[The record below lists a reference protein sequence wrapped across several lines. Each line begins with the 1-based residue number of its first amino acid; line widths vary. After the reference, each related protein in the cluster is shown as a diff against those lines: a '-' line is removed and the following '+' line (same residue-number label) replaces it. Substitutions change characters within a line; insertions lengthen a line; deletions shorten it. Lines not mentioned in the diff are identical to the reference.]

1 MNEVMKFRLSGT
13 SLHGFGRMME
23 ASCDVRNKA
32 NNRRRANEVVRT
44 MPAGYPYQPMQFPVG
59 KFLVTGVHERTQPD
73 RAPYF
78 IATTATRDVEVWE
91 LDKQGHYLQPSGIF
105 VIDEGYGLHASIFK
119 TTLGCIKIHKEVDVI
134 WLVGMI
140 RDTMEAGGKV
150 WLEVTE

>member
-1 MNEVMKFRLSGT
+1 MNEVMKFRLSGNA
-13 SLHGFGRMME
+13 LYAFGRMIE
-23 ASCDVRNKA
+23 ASCDVRNELNGRRKA
-32 NNRRRANEVVRT
+32 DEIVRT
-44 MPAGYPYQPMQFPVG
+44 IPGDYPYYPRQFPVG
-59 KFLVTGVHERTQPD
+59 KHIITGCHPRTQPD

-78 IATTATRDVEVWE
+78 IATAATRQVEVWE
-91 LDKQGHYLQPSGIF
+91 LEDGKYAKPSGVF
-105 VIDEGYGLHASIFK
+105 VRDEAYGLHASVFK

>member
-1 MNEVMKFRLSGT
+1 MDEVMKFRLSGNA
-13 SLHGFGRMME
+13 LHAFGRMIE
-23 ASCDVRNKA
+23 ASCDVRNELNGRRKA
-32 NNRRRANEVVRT
+32 DEVVRT
-44 MPAGYPYQPMQFPVG
+44 IPGNYPYQPRQFPCG
-59 KFLVTGVHERTQPD
+59 RHLIDGYHARTQPD

-78 IATTATRDVEVWE
+78 ISTPATRQVEVWE
-91 LDKQGHYLQPSGIF
+91 LDDLGHYLKPSGVF
-105 VIDEGYGLHASIFK
+105 VRDEAYGLHASIFK